1 MHKNVSVRE
10 HATEIITFK
19 KKKMKL
25 LTYERQKLCENS
37 KICYTCIKKFKDKPA
52 KDKKYHKV
60 RNIVTMRGI

>member
-1 MHKNVSVRE
+1 
-10 HATEIITFK
+10 
-19 KKKMKL
+19 MKL